1 MQPGTGGF
9 AEVYAEHVTPVWRYV
24 RLRVPADADA
34 EDVTS
39 QVFERAMRSW
49 DGYDGARGGVGAW
62 LMGIAR
68 HTVADWW
75 RRNGRELPTDPAAPA
90 FAGGT
95 AEDDPEGDALRRL
108 GADDLRRRL
117 GHLTAREREAVA
129 LRFGSDLSSTEIAA
143 LLGVTPS
150 GARMLVHRAI
160 GRLREVMDDA

>member
-39 QVFERAMRSW
+39 QVFERAIRSW
-49 DGYDGARGGVGAW
+49 SGYDGTRGSVGGW

-75 RRNGRELPTDPAAPA
+75 RRHGRELPTDLAASGLGEGVA
-90 FAGGT
+90 D
-95 AEDDPEGDALRRL
+95 DDPEGEALRRL
-108 GADDLRRRL
+108 GADEVRRRL

-129 LRFGSDLSSTEIAA
+129 LRFGSELTSPQIAE
-143 LLGVTPS
+143 LLGITPS
-150 GARMLVHRAI
+150 AARMLVHRAV
-160 GRLREVMDDA
+160 GRLREVMGDE